1 MFAVSV
7 FEDIFVVVIN
17 LTGVGMAGSVFTI
30 PSLSVG
36 FIVCVCVCLSFVSLT
51 RDLITH

>member
-17 LTGVGMAGSVFTI
+17 LTGIGMAALIFATLA
-30 PSLSVG
+30 LSVE
-36 FIVCVCVCLSFVSLT
+36 FIACVCLTFASLS
-51 RDLITH
+51 RDLIMY

>member
-17 LTGVGMAGSVFTI
+17 LTGVGMAALIFATLA
-30 PSLSVG
+30 LSVE
-36 FIVCVCVCLSFVSLT
+36 FIARVCLTFARLS
-51 RDLITH
+51 RYLIMY